1 MPYESMS
8 ELGFQVVKQGAE
20 AKLWSGT
27 LFGMKCLAKERFPKK
42 YRHPELDE
50 IFFHS
55 IPLQIFNYS
64 FQTIGDMQALSKKG
78 ILAPAVLFLDLER
91 NVLFLEEIPEARTMS
106 SVIETRTASVSDLGS
121 SVGEIVGLLHRHGI
135 IHGDLTTSNLLLDP
149 DQRLY
154 IIDFGLSE
162 ASTAPM
168 ERAVDLYVLERA
180 VTSAHPGIS
189 QDFLKAVF
197 ARYKEVFPGGE
208 STFPVLREVRSRG
221 RKRDMVG

>member
-1 MPYESMS
+1 MPYDSMS
-8 ELGFQVVKQGAE
+8 KLGFQVVKQGAE

-50 IFFHS
+50 I
-55 IPLQIFNYS
+55 LTKDRLRAEARNLAKAR
-64 FQTIGDMQALSKKG
+64 ALG